1 MTKDPNIQWHPAFC
15 SAMRLELKDDAEYL
29 EYRNEYNLNTKP
41 LQMDLLIIKKL
52 KELEIKNEIG
62 KLFRT
67 HNIVEYKSPDDSMN
81 VNTYLK
87 VLAYAYLYKSYE
99 EHVDDIGLNEI
110 TITLVRERNP
120 VKLFQWFADN
130 GYEIVETYKG
140 IFYITK
146 EGCFPMQILVSRK
159 LSKENQKWLTLLS
172 RNLEK
177 ADAERAVLQ
186 IEALEERSEK
196 NHGDSVLQV
205 AMKEYEKLFK
215 RLKDEIEMCQALRE
229 LFEPELNEAVQQGM
243 QQGMRNVILKF
254 LNAGSTLGEIS
265 RIMEMSLEEVEAIV
279 KSE

>member
-1 MTKDPNIQWHPAFC
+1 
-15 SAMRLELKDDAEYL
+15 
-29 EYRNEYNLNTKP
+29 
-41 LQMDLLIIKKL
+41 MDLLIIKKL

-146 EGCFPMQILVSRK
+146 EGCFPMHILVSRK

-205 AMKEYEKLFK
+205 AMKENEKLFK
-215 RLKDEIEMCQALRE
+215 RMKEEKEMCQALRE
-229 LFEPELNEAVQQGM
+229 
-243 QQGMRNVILKF
+243 
-254 LNAGSTLGEIS
+254 
-265 RIMEMSLEEVEAIV
+265 
-279 KSE
+279 